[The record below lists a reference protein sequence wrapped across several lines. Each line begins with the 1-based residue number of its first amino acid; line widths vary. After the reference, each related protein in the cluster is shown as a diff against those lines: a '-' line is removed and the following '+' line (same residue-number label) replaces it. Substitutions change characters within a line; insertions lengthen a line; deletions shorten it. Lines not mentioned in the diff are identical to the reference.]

1 MIPQKKKNNFQI
13 VVSRYNED
21 ISWTYKYQPN
31 VIIYNKGKDH
41 ISGSIRIPNVGR
53 ESHTYLYHIIQN
65 YDSLPERIVFVQG
78 RCPSFGYEHP
88 SKGGHLYSN
97 YYFDD
102 YIRSQQ
108 DIELIITSCVTR
120 DLHYLH
126 VRKGYDKYQNIRR
139 PISRMPT
146 NTKIDHWLPATNF
159 TNFRDYLNNL
169 KKSQKGTHTLES
181 FWKKYVSKDHQLPT
195 YLYYNQ
201 GAQFSVSREVILQHS
216 LQYYQQLITEL
227 EKDINPYQG
236 YFMEWVWPYILTK
249 KKSTSKKKDE
259 SYN

>member
-1 MIPQKKKNNFQI
+1 MLF
-13 VVSRYNED
+13 E
-21 ISWTYKYQPN
+21 
-31 VIIYNKGKDH
+31 
-41 ISGSIRIPNVGR
+41 
-53 ESHTYLYHIIQN
+53 E
-65 YDSLPERIVFVQG
+65 
-78 RCPSFGYEHP
+78 
-88 SKGGHLYSN
+88 
-97 YYFDD
+97 
-102 YIRSQQ
+102 
-108 DIELIITSCVTR
+108 
-120 DLHYLH
+120 
-126 VRKGYDKYQNIRR
+126 
-139 PISRMPT
+139 
-146 NTKIDHWLPATNF
+146 ID
-159 TNFRDYLNNL
+159 
-169 KKSQKGTHTLES
+169 TH